1 MRSRVDTK
9 LRNMCAAGRAGNKG
23 TSYTFI
29 CEEEEEHAPDLVK
42 ALQESGAAVPRDL
55 MEIANT
61 SSAKQDPSELRR
73 LGFVL
78 HHSSKAIGYLA
89 YLYNQ
94 ARTHVP
100 EKLRPQLDA
109 GEQFASNH
117 GQPLVNKLA
126 DRGQEMLRVAD
137 GQVRT
142 AFASI

>member
-1 MRSRVDTK
+1 MLQAALGTRAPPTPSSARRRRSTPPTWSRLCRSRAQPC
-9 LRNMCAAGRAGNKG
+9 RG
-23 TSYTFI
+23 TSWR
-29 CEEEEEHAPDLVK
+29 
-42 ALQESGAAVPRDL
+42 LQTP
-55 MEIANT
+55 

-109 GEQFASNH
+109 GEQFASKH

>member
-1 MRSRVDTK
+1 MGGRSVADKDITQDVEIRQQVQAHASNSGSGGQDV
-9 LRNMCAAGRAGNKG
+9 
-23 TSYTFI
+23 
-29 CEEEEEHAPDLVK
+29 EEEELH
-42 ALQESGAAVPRDL
+42 
-55 MEIANT
+55 
-61 SSAKQDPSELRR
+61 R

-100 EKLRPQLDA
+100 EKLRPQLVA
-109 GEQFASNH
+109 GEQFASKH
-117 GQPLVNKLA
+117 GQPVVTKLA

-142 AFASI
+142 AFAST